1 MNNSRSESQTLHR
14 TGPIGRL
21 ARLALAGVF
30 VLTFLSF
37 VGPDGSARFRNPH
50 ILGEPLAWF
59 LHLSM
64 LAVFIIIVGA
74 LAQSFAGPEARRPW
88 QVRAVVALI
97 ATVAIAAVIG
107 KITQGSFWGFP
118 LADLVWW
125 FDVLIVVEQFVALVL
140 AVALAMPGCEIGV
153 WSQLL
158 AKLGRGTATSEDT
171 LACIV
176 GLHLLDAWEAR
187 RKVAVR

>member
-1 MNNSRSESQTLHR
+1 MNNSRSKSQTIPR

-107 KITQGSFWGFP
+107 KVTQGSFWGFP

-140 AVALAMPGCEIGV
+140 AVALGMPGCEIGV

-158 AKLGRGTATSEDT
+158 AKLGRGTAKSEDT

-187 RKVAVR
+187 RKGAVS

>member
-1 MNNSRSESQTLHR
+1 MNDARSKSQTIPR

-30 VLTFLSF
+30 VVVFLSF

-50 ILGEPLAWF
+50 ILREPLVWV

-64 LAVFIIIVGA
+64 FVVFIIVVGA
-74 LAQSFAGPEARRPW
+74 LAQSFAGPEARRRW
-88 QVRAVVALI
+88 QVRAVVGSI
-97 ATVAIAAVIG
+97 VTVAIAAVVG
-107 KITQGSFWGFP
+107 KIIRGSLWGFP

-125 FDVLIVVEQFVALVL
+125 FDVLIVVEQLVALLL

-158 AKLGRGTATSEDT
+158 ARLGRGSARSEDT

-176 GLHLLDAWEAR
+176 GLHLLDAWEVR
-187 RKVAVR
+187 RRVAVS

>member
-1 MNNSRSESQTLHR
+1 MNNSRSESQTIHR

-21 ARLALAGVF
+21 ARLGLAGVS
-30 VLTFLSF
+30 VLVLLSF
-37 VGPDGSARFRNPH
+37 AGPDGSARFRNPH

-64 LAVFIIIVGA
+64 LALFIIIVGA
-74 LAQSFAGPEARRPW
+74 LAQSIAGREARRPW
-88 QVRAVVALI
+88 QVRAVAALI
-97 ATVAIAAVIG
+97 ATVAVAGVIG

-125 FDVLIVVEQFVALVL
+125 FDVLVVVEQFVALVL

-187 RKVAVR
+187 RKVAAN

>member
-1 MNNSRSESQTLHR
+1 MNDSRSTSQTIPR

-30 VLTFLSF
+30 VLIFLSF
-37 VGPDGSARFRNPH
+37 AGPDGSARFRNPH
-50 ILGEPLAWF
+50 ILGEPLAWL

-64 LAVFIIIVGA
+64 FVVFIIIVGA
-74 LAQSFAGPEARRPW
+74 LAQSFAGPEARMRW
-88 QVRAVVALI
+88 QVRAVVASI
-97 ATVAIAAVIG
+97 GTVAIAAVIG
-107 KITQGSFWGFP
+107 KITRGSFWGFP

-125 FDVLIVVEQFVALVL
+125 FDVLIVVEQFIALVL

-158 AKLGRGTATSEDT
+158 AKLGRGSARSEDT

-187 RKVAVR
+187 RKVAVS

>member
-1 MNNSRSESQTLHR
+1 
-14 TGPIGRL
+14 
-21 ARLALAGVF
+21 
-30 VLTFLSF
+30 
-37 VGPDGSARFRNPH
+37 
-50 ILGEPLAWF
+50 
-59 LHLSM
+59 
-64 LAVFIIIVGA
+64 VFIIVIGA
-74 LAQSFAGPEARRPW
+74 LAQSIAGREARRQW
-88 QVRAVVALI
+88 QVRAVAALI
-97 ATVAIAAVIG
+97 ATVGIAAVIG

-125 FDVLIVVEQFVALVL
+125 FDVLVVVEQFVALVL

-158 AKLGRGTATSEDT
+158 AKLGRGTATREDT

-187 RKVAVR
+187 RKVAAS

>member
-1 MNNSRSESQTLHR
+1 MNDSRSKSQSIPR
-14 TGPIGRL
+14 TGAIGRL

-64 LAVFIIIVGA
+64 FVIFIILVGA
-74 LAQSFAGPEARRPW
+74 LAQSFSGPEARRRW
-88 QVRAVVALI
+88 QVRAIVASI
-97 ATVAIAAVIG
+97 VTVAIAAMIG
-107 KITQGSFWGFP
+107 KITRGSFWGFP

-125 FDVLIVVEQFVALVL
+125 LDVLVVVEQFIALVL

-158 AKLGRGTATSEDT
+158 AKLGRGSARSEDT

-187 RKVAVR
+187 RKVAVS

>member
-1 MNNSRSESQTLHR
+1 MNDSRWKSQTIPR

-30 VLTFLSF
+30 VLILLSF
-37 VGPDGSARFRNPH
+37 VGPRGSAQFRNPH
-50 ILGEPLAWF
+50 ILGEPLAWL
-59 LHLSM
+59 LHLGM
-64 LAVFIIIVGA
+64 FAVFIVLVGA
-74 LAQSFAGPEARRPW
+74 LAQSFAGPEARRRW
-88 QVRAVVALI
+88 QVSAVVASI
-97 ATVAIAAVIG
+97 VAVAIAGIIG
-107 KITQGSFWGFP
+107 KIIQGSFWGFP

-125 FDVLIVVEQFVALVL
+125 FDVLIVVEQVIALVL

-153 WSQLL
+153 WSQLF
-158 AKLGRGTATSEDT
+158 AKLGLGSARSEHT

-187 RKVAVR
+187 RTVAVS

>member
-1 MNNSRSESQTLHR
+1 MNNSRSESQTIHR

-30 VLTFLSF
+30 VVIFLSF

-50 ILGEPLAWF
+50 ILGEPLAWS
-59 LHLSM
+59 LHLGM
-64 LAVFIIIVGA
+64 LAVFIIVIGA
-74 LAQSFAGPEARRPW
+74 LAQSIAGREARRPW
-88 QVRAVVALI
+88 QVLAVVALI
-97 ATVAIAAVIG
+97 ATLALAGVIG
-107 KITQGSFWGFP
+107 KTTQGSFWGFP

-125 FDVLIVVEQFVALVL
+125 FDVLVVVEQFVALVL

-158 AKLGRGTATSEDT
+158 AKLGRGTATSENT

-187 RKVAVR
+187 RKVAAN

>member
-1 MNNSRSESQTLHR
+1 MNNSRSESQTIRR

-21 ARLALAGVF
+21 ARLAFAGVF
-30 VLTFLSF
+30 LLTFLSF

-50 ILGEPLAWF
+50 ILSEPLAWF
-59 LHLSM
+59 LHLTM
-64 LAVFIIIVGA
+64 FAVFIVIVGA
-74 LAQSFAGPEARRPW
+74 LAQSIAGPEARRPW
-88 QVRAVVALI
+88 QVRAVVAAI
-97 ATVAIAAVIG
+97 ATVAIAGVIG

-125 FDVLIVVEQFVALVL
+125 FDVLVVVEQFVALVL
-140 AVALAMPGCEIGV
+140 AVAFGMRGCEIGV

-158 AKLGRGTATSEDT
+158 AKLGRGTAKSEDT

-187 RKVAVR
+187 RKVAVG